1 MIPAAMKWKPRKKV
15 REAPVSAVTV
25 KNSEMEAYPLLKM
38 RDIIQKGIALQG
50 RIGLPVMFMT

>member
-1 MIPAAMKWKPRKKV
+1 MKWKPRKKV